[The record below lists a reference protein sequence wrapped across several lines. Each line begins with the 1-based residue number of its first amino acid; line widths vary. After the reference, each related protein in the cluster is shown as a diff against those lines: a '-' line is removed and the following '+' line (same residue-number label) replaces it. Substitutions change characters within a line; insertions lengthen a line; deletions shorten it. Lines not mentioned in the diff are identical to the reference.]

1 MDFFQR
7 QDNARRK
14 SALLVVYFLFAVICI
29 SLSMYLAACLISP
42 VLKNAIDSSETS
54 HYPLPSSRV
63 DRSGDVA
70 QGHEFSFWQPHL
82 LLLVGGG
89 TLLVIGLG
97 SLYKIVELRGGGATI
112 ATMLGGRLIQPNT
125 TDPDERRL
133 LNVVQEMALASGTNV
148 PPVYILDDEK
158 GINAFAAG
166 YSPADAVIGVNRGT
180 VNYLSRDELQGVI
193 AHEFSHILNGDMR
206 TNIHFMGVLHGILLI
221 AVIGFYAIRFGGLS
235 GGSRNSK
242 NNSALY
248 FVLLGVAAL
257 IIGAIGLFFARL
269 IKATLSRQR
278 EYLADASAVQFTRNP
293 DGIAG
298 ALKQIGGLAL
308 GSRMTAADAES
319 ASHMF
324 FGNARR
330 ESSLINFSTHPPLA
344 ERIRRIEPAF
354 DGKFSKAKRY
364 REKPGDSK
372 SSAKRTAARGGN
384 STGSLRPAKEILDG
398 RFPLTAAVVL
408 GAIGEP
414 SQQHVAQSGSLL
426 ASLPESVRNAVEE
439 PFTARST
446 IYALLLDSDPN
457 IQKNQLAIIEKHEDA
472 HTAKLSVDLFGQ
484 LKTLDE
490 EYRLSLVELAHS
502 ALSHLS
508 PDQYRN
514 FRQVVSSL
522 VEADQ
527 QISLF
532 EFMLQR
538 VVLERLDRQLL
549 GTKPPANK
557 YRSIAPLKKT
567 ICQLISVLAHAGS
580 DEDSIANGAY
590 DNSLRLL
597 FPSGELPKMLDRD
610 DCTLHLV
617 DTVLDK
623 LAQSSPAIKK
633 RLLETAIAC
642 VASDGQVTLAEAEL
656 VRAIAASLDCPLPPL
671 SPGPIGSG

>member
-14 SALLVVYFLFAVICI
+14 SALLIVYFLFAVVCI
-29 SLSMYLAACLISP
+29 ALSMYLAACLITP
-42 VLKNAIDSSETS
+42 VLKNAVESSGS
-54 HYPLPSSRV
+54 SDHPSSSYKR
-63 DRSGDVA
+63 GDAA
-70 QGHEFSFWQPHL
+70 QEHEVSFWQPNL
-82 LLLVGGG
+82 LLVVGGG

-112 ATMLGGRLIQPNT
+112 ATMLGGRVIQPNT

-133 LNVVQEMALASGTNV
+133 LNVVQEMALASGTSV
-148 PPVYILDDEK
+148 PPVYILDSEK

-180 VNYLSRDELQGVI
+180 INYLSRDELQGVI

-221 AVIGFYAIRFGGLS
+221 AVIGFYVIRFGGLS
-235 GGSRNSK
+235 GAGSRNSK

-248 FVLLGVAAL
+248 FILLGVAAL
-257 IIGAIGLFFARL
+257 IIGAIGLLFARL

-293 DGIAG
+293 DGISG
-298 ALKQIGGLAL
+298 ALKKIGGLVV

-330 ESSLINFSTHPPLA
+330 ESSLISFSTHPPLS
-344 ERIRRIEPAF
+344 ERIRRIDPSF
-354 DGKFSKAKRY
+354 NGKFPKPKRY
-364 REKPGDSK
+364 HEKPGDSK
-372 SSAKRTAARGGN
+372 STEKQIETQASGPTA
-384 STGSLRPAKEILDG
+384 STLPGQNILDG

-414 SQQHVAQSGSLL
+414 SQQHVAQSSALL
-426 ASLPESVRNAVEE
+426 ASLPEPVRNAVEE
-439 PFTARST
+439 PFTARGV
-446 IYALLLDSDPN
+446 IYALLLDADAN
-457 IQKNQLAIIEKHEDA
+457 IQKEQLAIIEQQEDA
-472 HTAKLSVDLFGQ
+472 HTAKLTADLFRQ
-484 LKTLDE
+484 LEALDE

-508 PDQYRN
+508 PDQYRT

-538 VVLERLDRQLL
+538 VVVERLDRQLL
-549 GTKPPANK
+549 GVKPPANK

-567 ICQLISVLAHAGS
+567 LCQLISVLAHAGS
-580 DEDSIANGAY
+580 DEDSIAKGAY
-590 DNSLRLL
+590 DNALRTL

-617 DTVLDK
+617 DTVLQT
-623 LAQSSPAIKK
+623 LVQSSPAIKK

-656 VRAIAASLDCPLPPL
+656 VRAIAASLDCPLPPV
-671 SPGPIGSG
+671 SPGPISSG